1 MSKKGE
7 YMGKGRVSVDCGP
20 DGWFLSVDGDGERF
34 SYEMDQEGSI
44 ELAACFFF
52 AAMCMPGADPEKM
65 TAQFTAFLE
74 QKAHAYERAQAEQY
88 RPKGLLS

>member
-20 DGWFLSVDGDGERF
+20 DGWFFSVDGDGARYR
-34 SYEMDQEGSI
+34 YEMDYDGAV

-52 AAMCMPGADPEKM
+52 AAMCMPEADPEKM
-65 TAQFTAFLE
+65 TAKFAALLE
-74 QKAHAYERAQAEQY
+74 QKAEAYERAQAEQY
-88 RPKGLLS
+88 EPKGPLS